1 MKKPPQ
7 RLCIYPKDI
16 VRITGKSERFSR
28 DLIQRIRL
36 HYGKLEYQF
45 ITIEEFCKYA
55 GFEIEKVKE
64 LIRD

>member
-28 DLIQRIRL
+28 DFLQRIKQKL
-36 HYGKLEYQF
+36 GKEEHQF

-55 GFEIEKVKE
+55 GFQVEKVQD
-64 LIRD
+64 LIKD

>member
-1 MKKPPQ
+1 MKKPSQ

-28 DLIQRIRL
+28 DLIQRIKL
-36 HYGKLEYQF
+36 KLGKEEHQF
-45 ITIEEFCKYA
+45 ISIEEFSQYA
-55 GFEIEKVKE
+55 GLEAEKVRE

>member
-28 DLIQRIRL
+28 DLIHRIRIAL
-36 HYGKLEYQF
+36 DKKEHQF
-45 ITIEEFCKYA
+45 ITIEEFCHYA
-55 GFEIEKVKE
+55 GFKVEKVQE
-64 LIRD
+64 LIKN

>member
-28 DLIQRIRL
+28 NLIHRIRTAI
-36 HYGKLEYQF
+36 GKQPHQF
-45 ITIEEFCKYA
+45 ITIEEFCQYS
-55 GFEIEKVKE
+55 GFDIEKVKE

>member
-1 MKKPPQ
+1 MKRPPQ

-28 DLIQRIRL
+28 DLIQRIKL
-36 HYGKLEYQF
+36 KLGKEEHQF
-45 ITIEEFCKYA
+45 ITIEEFCQYA
-55 GFEIEKVKE
+55 GLQAEIVKE

>member
-36 HYGKLEYQF
+36 KLGKEEHHF
-45 ITIEEFCKYA
+45 ITIEEFCNYV
-55 GFEIEKVKE
+55 GLQEEKVKE

>member
-28 DLIQRIRL
+28 SLIHRIRQKL
-36 HYGKLEYQF
+36 GKEEHQF
-45 ITIEEFCKYA
+45 ITTEEFCHYT
-55 GFEIEKVKE
+55 GFDIEKVKE
-64 LIRD
+64 TLKD

>member
-28 DLIQRIRL
+28 DLIQRIKQ
-36 HYGKLEYQF
+36 KLEKEEHQF
-45 ITIEEFCKYA
+45 ITIDEFCQYA
-55 GFEIEKVKE
+55 GLRTETVRE

>member
-28 DLIQRIRL
+28 DLIQRIKL
-36 HYGKLEYQF
+36 KLGKEEHQF
-45 ITIEEFCKYA
+45 ISIEEFSQYA
-55 GFEIEKVKE
+55 GLETEKVRE